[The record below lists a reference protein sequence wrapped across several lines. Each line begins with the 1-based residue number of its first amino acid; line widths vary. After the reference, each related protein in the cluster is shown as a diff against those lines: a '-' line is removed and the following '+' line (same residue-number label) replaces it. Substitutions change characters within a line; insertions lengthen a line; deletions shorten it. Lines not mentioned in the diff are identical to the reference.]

1 MSGGLRLLAVDDEL
15 PALNDLARLLRA
27 DPHVGEVRC
36 ASDGSEALRLLS
48 TEAFAGL
55 FLDVRMPDVDGL
67 ALAGVLRRFATPP
80 PVVFVSAHEEAA
92 VSAFELQALDYL
104 MKPVGRQ
111 RIARAVLRIVDA
123 TPRVSSAGAPGPD
136 GADAPVAPVLG
147 DILPLPG
154 GRGGRTRLLHRAD
167 VLYLQSHGD
176 YVRVVTD
183 NGRFLVRA
191 RLGEL
196 EERWATHGF
205 VRVHRAYVA
214 NLQRA
219 IEVCPSLDGNARLRL
234 QDGSELP
241 IARRQLPALRRRL
254 GV

>member
-1 MSGGLRLLAVDDEL
+1 MSAGLRLLAVDDEQ
-15 PALNDLARLLRA
+15 PALDDLARLLRA
-27 DPHVGEVRC
+27 DPHVSEVRC
-36 ASDGSEALRLLS
+36 ASAGSEALRLLS

-111 RIARAVLRIVDA
+111 RVERAVLRILETTSRRRAAGGPAGDDA
-123 TPRVSSAGAPGPD
+123 D
-136 GADAPVAPVLG
+136 GPVAPELG

-154 GRGGRTRLLHRAD
+154 GRSGGTRLLHRSD

-183 NGRFLVRA
+183 GGRFLVRA

-196 EERWATHGF
+196 EERWGTRGF
-205 VRVHRAYVA
+205 VRVHRGYVA

-219 IEVCPSLDGNARLRL
+219 IEVRPSLDGNARLRL
-234 QDGSELP
+234 QDGTELP